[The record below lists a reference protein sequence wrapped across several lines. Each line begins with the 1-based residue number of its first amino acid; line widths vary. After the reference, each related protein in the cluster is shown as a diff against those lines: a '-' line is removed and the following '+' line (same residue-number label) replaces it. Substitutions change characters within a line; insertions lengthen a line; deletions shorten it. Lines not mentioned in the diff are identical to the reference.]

1 MVCIIALA
9 QRKLW
14 KICKF
19 VKPRAAGGIDA
30 ASILRR
36 TEKSAI
42 ISLLIEKGGAALAF
56 NTAGFLFLFFPAAF
70 LLYRLL
76 PGRRTK
82 NLFLA
87 LASAVFY
94 GFGGLA
100 QLPVLLAAFLWDYLF
115 GRLIAGNTRRKLWC
129 GVAAA
134 GNLALLGFYKYLAFV
149 LETLGLPA
157 LSQPFA
163 LPLGISF
170 FTFHGISYL
179 VDVYREPLRVCRRA
193 DTLFLYLAFFPRL
206 IAGPIVRW
214 QDAEAQLNDHP
225 TSPEATAAG
234 LRRFVRGL
242 LKKLLLAESAAAVA
256 NAVYALAPESL
267 GMGLAWLGAVSY
279 CLQIFFDFS
288 GYSDMAIG
296 IGALFGF
303 TFPENFNYP
312 YISGS
317 VSEFWR
323 RWHMTLNRWFVDY
336 LYVPLG
342 GSRCGKWKTVRNK
355 LIVFFC
361 TGLWHG
367 AGWTYILWGLW
378 HGVLVSAEGLCK
390 APLEK
395 LRRSRGGRA
404 ALHIYTLLAVIL
416 GFAMFRAPSVQQGF
430 LLIGRMFSFAGA
442 GAAGLLAAESIL
454 TGSRIAALAAGIVLS
469 LPVVPA
475 LTRRLTGKGW
485 EIVWDIL
492 ALFGLLLAILA
503 LSGGGFTP
511 FIYQQ
516 F

>member
-1 MVCIIALA
+1 M
-9 QRKLW
+9 
-14 KICKF
+14 
-19 VKPRAAGGIDA
+19 
-30 ASILRR
+30 
-36 TEKSAI
+36 
-42 ISLLIEKGGAALAF
+42 AF

-70 LLYRLL
+70 LLYRLM

-82 NLFLA
+82 NVFLA
-87 LASAVFY
+87 IASALFY

-100 QLPVLLAAFLWDYLF
+100 SLPVLLAAFLWDYLF
-115 GRLIAGNTRRKLWC
+115 GRLIAKDEKRAKLWC
-129 GVAAA
+129 GIAAA

-149 LETLGLPA
+149 LETLHLPA

-179 VDVYREPLRVCRRA
+179 VDVYRDPSRVCRRA

-214 QDAEAQLNDHP
+214 QEAAAQLAEHP
-225 TSPEATAAG
+225 ISPEMTAAG
-234 LRRFVRGL
+234 LRRLVRGL

-256 NAVYALAPESL
+256 NAVYALAPEQL

-296 IGALFGF
+296 IGMLFGF
-303 TFPENFNYP
+303 EFPENFNYP
-312 YISGS
+312 YVSGS

-336 LYVPLG
+336 LYIPLG
-342 GSRCGKWKTVRNK
+342 GSRRGKWMTVRNK

-378 HGVLVSAEGLCK
+378 HGVLVSGEGLLK
-390 APLEK
+390 APIEK
-395 LRRSRGGRA
+395 LRQKRGGRVVM
-404 ALHIYTLLAVIL
+404 HVYTLLAVIL
-416 GFAMFRAPSVQQGF
+416 GFAMFRASSVQQGF
-430 LLIGRMFSFAGA
+430 LLIARMFSFAGA
-442 GAAGLLAAESIL
+442 GAAGLLAAEEIL
-454 TGSRIAALAAGIVLS
+454 TGARIAALVGGTVLS

-475 LTRRLTGKGW
+475 LTRRCPGRGW
-485 EIVWDIL
+485 EIVWNIL
-492 ALFGLLLAILA
+492 ALLGLLAAILA
-503 LSGGGFTP
+503 LSGGSFTP